1 MKSKEKDPHKRELLE
16 VTFRNAKRLQ
26 QLTEDILDVT
36 RIESQ
41 SLHLRKQ
48 RFNLSKI
55 ISEVIEDSKNQIK
68 QEYKKNLEIVLL
80 SEGDIFVEA
89 DRSRIYQVILNLL
102 NNAIKFTEEVD
113 GITITTEEKIDN
125 NNNHVVVVG
134 VKDNGQGING
144 DISQRLFT
152 KFATKS
158 KTGGTGLGLY
168 ISKSIVEAHGGRI
181 WAVNNNK
188 VIEGQ
193 RGATF
198 YFTLPIVKVSA
209 TDTRVT
215 RK

>member
-1 MKSKEKDPHKRELLE
+1 M
-16 VTFRNAKRLQ
+16 
-26 QLTEDILDVT
+26 
-36 RIESQ
+36 
-41 SLHLRKQ
+41 
-48 RFNLSKI
+48 
-55 ISEVIEDSKNQIK
+55 
-68 QEYKKNLEIVLL
+68 
-80 SEGDIFVEA
+80 
-89 DRSRIYQVILNLL
+89 ILNLL
-102 NNAIKFTEEVD
+102 NNAIKFTDEVD
-113 GITITTEEKIDN
+113 GITITTEEKKDN
-125 NNNHVVVVG
+125 NNNHIVVVSVQ
-134 VKDNGQGING
+134 DNGQGLNA
-144 DISQRLFT
+144 DISQKLFT

-198 YFTLPIVKVSA
+198 YFTLPIVKVSP